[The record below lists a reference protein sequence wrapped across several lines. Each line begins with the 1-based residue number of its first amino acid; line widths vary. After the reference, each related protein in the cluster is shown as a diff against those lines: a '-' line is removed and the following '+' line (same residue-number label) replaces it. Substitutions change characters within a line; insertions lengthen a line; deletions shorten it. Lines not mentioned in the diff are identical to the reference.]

1 MAALAID
8 GQPETQQTLRGA
20 ADRKAAGLDASSLHT
35 RTTAAG
41 KRKGGKERRKGKGE
55 RKKGGRE
62 GALPRRRGGRES
74 DQGMGPWG
82 FLNGSVGA
90 LAKCHKLSLPELTES
105 LGEAAKS
112 EFAAEIL

>member
-1 MAALAID
+1 MAAIAND

-41 KRKGGKERRKGKGE
+41 RGKEERKGGKEE
-55 RKKGGRE
+55 GRE
-62 GALPRRRGGRES
+62 RGGAPRRRR
-74 DQGMGPWG
+74 Q

-105 LGEAAKS
+105 LGEAAEAQVS